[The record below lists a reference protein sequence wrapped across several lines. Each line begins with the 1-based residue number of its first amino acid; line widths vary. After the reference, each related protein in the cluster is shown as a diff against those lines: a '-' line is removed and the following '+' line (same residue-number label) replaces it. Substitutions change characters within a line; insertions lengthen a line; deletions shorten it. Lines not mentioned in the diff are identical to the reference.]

1 MFGCG
6 VAGLQGKSVFLK
18 LVVGTREAQAQHGAG
33 DTDIK
38 GGACEASYDEGG
50 EGPRATATGV
60 RHACARCADAGG
72 DIAWVSHGDP
82 RSGHYLKVKHYKG
95 VTEAMSHIRRQD
107 ETGTA
112 QVRKFGSSE
121 PRRLQSEVSRPVL
134 RARVSS
140 KLKSFTVKISLFLK
154 LVYS

>member
-38 GGACEASYDEGG
+38 GGA
-50 EGPRATATGV
+50 V
-60 RHACARCADAGG
+60 RQVTMREVKDPELQLLVCDMHVHGAPMRVV
-72 DIAWVSHGDP
+72 ISHGDP
-82 RSGHYLKVKHYKG
+82 RSGHGLKVKHYKG
-95 VTEAMSHIRRQD
+95 VTEAMAHIRRQD